1 MTPAFSV
8 RITARFERAFK
19 KLVRRH
25 ADLTARLASVTAIPR
40 TDPYNRTC
48 SHPIKKLEGVQAGEG
63 QYRIRSG
70 RFRFR
75 YDVEG
80 QIVFLKACALR
91 TEQTYRR

>member
-1 MTPAFSV
+1 MTPPFSV
-8 RITARFERAFK
+8 RITAHFERAFK
-19 KLVRRH
+19 KLARRH
-25 ADLTARLASVTAIPR
+25 AGLAARLASATTVLR
-40 TDPYNRTC
+40 TDPYNRSR

-80 QIVFLKACALR
+80 RIVFLKACALR